1 MGEVERRTRSKE
13 RDGENSTRNASR
25 RAIPNATRS
34 AGVVRVSFSSLFC
47 DTVRRAIR
55 IVILLSPGGRVFL
68 RERKAVILLSP
79 GGRAR
84 VCRHTPP
91 GERRLLEP
99 RASGAGRIW
108 QRHRRLHPSHRRRRR
123 PRRQRRWQPTSPRG
137 TPAPPPPRPPGPL
150 GAPGPWSWRSARG
163 VLHGA
168 QVARGRAVEVAW
180 AADERRLLD
189 ARGWTVLLGVAV
201 PTVGAV
207 DAETELVHVA
217 VLDVLQGVL
226 EGTVGLPALVILGE
240 ESARGH
246 ARLVELMQEAAV
258 VALHAQA
265 TEPVAAHRLGG
276 EGGTGGSIHGLG
288 WRCGDGGTA
297 RGGRASDLAP

>member
-1 MGEVERRTRSKE
+1 MPGTPPPASGGSWNPAPLAPGASGSAIGVSIRRTD
-13 RDGENSTRNASR
+13 DG
-25 RAIPNATRS
+25 
-34 AGVVRVSFSSLFC
+34 GG
-47 DTVRRAIR
+47 
-55 IVILLSPGGRVFL
+55 PGGN
-68 RERKAVILLSP
+68 
-79 GGRAR
+79 GGGNRP
-84 VCRHTPP
+84 PP
-91 GERRLLEP
+91 GAP
-99 RASGAGRIW
+99 PA
-108 QRHRRLHPSHRRRRR
+108 P
-123 PRRQRRWQPTSPRG
+123 
-137 TPAPPPPRPPGPL
+137 PAPPPPRPSRRPGPL
-150 GAPGPWSWRSARG
+150 VLAQREG